1 MVEPQRMTD
10 KDDDRPTR
18 RDYLGLC
25 AHGSLGMGA
34 AAIVWPVARYL
45 SPPDTPSS
53 PETPATVA
61 VCENHALTRKQA
73 HFARY
78 RNRPVVV
85 LRLDDGSLRA
95 FDATCPHLGCT
106 VRLDPDRNTLR
117 CPCHGAEF
125 DPATGAPERGPAVHP
140 LLPLIVQVRHDTIV
154 VGT

>member
-1 MVEPQRMTD
+1 MVEPQPMTD

-45 SPPDTPSS
+45 SPPDAPSR
-53 PETPATVA
+53 PETAAPVA
-61 VCENHALTRKQA
+61 VCADHALTRKQA
-73 HFARY
+73 RFARY
-78 RNRPVVV
+78 GNRPVVV

-106 VRLDPDRNTLR
+106 VGLDPDRKTLR

-125 DPATGAPERGPAVHP
+125 DPATGAPERGPAVDP
-140 LLPLIVQVRHDTIV
+140 LLPLTVQVRHDTIV